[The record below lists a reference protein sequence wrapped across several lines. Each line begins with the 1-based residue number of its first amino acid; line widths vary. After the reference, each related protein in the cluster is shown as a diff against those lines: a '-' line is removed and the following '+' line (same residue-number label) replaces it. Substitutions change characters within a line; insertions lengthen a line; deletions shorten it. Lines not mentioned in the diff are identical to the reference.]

1 MKTWMKILTFSA
13 TFLSSIQRSDD
24 IQFVTIIIRADTV
37 NKLNNMFW
45 KCYINVTDDDY
56 QVNNM
61 RASVGVR
68 AIQQGMSLM
77 VHEEVPQ

>member
-1 MKTWMKILTFSA
+1 M
-13 TFLSSIQRSDD
+13 
-24 IQFVTIIIRADTV
+24 
-37 NKLNNMFW
+37 
-45 KCYINVTDDDY
+45 DDDY